1 MLPVCEL
8 RRCRKCVLVL
18 PLSCQHEANSSPVS
32 RSSCCRGTVQDPN
45 SQRGQTDSFTA
56 GMNPSFWSRTQ
67 AAKLDPHRPRGFSGS
82 VLGDQVDNQNRQW
95 T

>member
-1 MLPVCEL
+1 MCFGSAPVVPTRGQL
-8 RRCRKCVLVL
+8 LTT
-18 PLSCQHEANSSPVS
+18 VS